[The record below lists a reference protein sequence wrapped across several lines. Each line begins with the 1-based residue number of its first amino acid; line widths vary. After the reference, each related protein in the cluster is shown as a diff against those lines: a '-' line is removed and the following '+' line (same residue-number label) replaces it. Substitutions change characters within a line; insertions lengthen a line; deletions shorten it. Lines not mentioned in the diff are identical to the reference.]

1 MNRENSYLP
10 KRNVLQY
17 SSPRKKRNLKRILL
31 ISGGSLLLF
40 LVALGIFVVRGVFFQ
55 VKDISVSGARLLGSD
70 VALQAV
76 VGRIAENSAL
86 AAFLGERHILF
97 WALSDRSY
105 GFSNPTELE
114 SVSVNVD
121 FWERRVGILAKERD
135 VVHIVC
141 RPAES
146 ACYGITGEGIV
157 FSRIPE
163 VRGSLI
169 LRIEDTNPAPIVF
182 GGSYFGDNSFLPN
195 VYRTKEILDTA
206 DLTPSVMRVKDRSL
220 YEWEAALPDGPTLYF
235 SGFFVPADLSNII
248 AEIKKET
255 EWGSLSYVDFRVE
268 HKVFYR

>member
-1 MNRENSYLP
+1 MNRENSYIP

-17 SSPRKKRNLKRILL
+17 SSPRKKRNLKKILL
-31 ISGGSLLLF
+31 ISGGSVLLILI
-40 LVALGIFVVRGVFFQ
+40 ALGIFVVRGDFFQ
-55 VKDISVSGARLLGSD
+55 VREISVSGARLLGSD
-70 VALQAV
+70 AARAAVA
-76 VGRIAENSAL
+76 GRIAENSAL
-86 AAFLGERHILF
+86 AAFLKEQHILF

-105 GFSNPTELE
+105 EFSNPTELE
-114 SVSVNVD
+114 SISVNVD
-121 FWERRVGILAKERD
+121 FWERRIAIAAKERD

-146 ACYGITGEGIV
+146 ACYGVTGEGIV

-169 LRIEDTNPAPIVF
+169 LRLEDMNPSPIVF

-195 VYRTKEILDTA
+195 VYRTKEILDAA
-206 DLTPSVMRVKDRSL
+206 DLTPSVMRVKDRGL
-220 YEWEAALPDGPTLYF
+220 YEWEALLPDGPTLYF
-235 SGFFVPADLSNII
+235 SGFFVPADLPNII

-255 EWGSLSYVDFRVE
+255 DWSSLSYVDFRVE